1 MVAERGQES
10 SRQRLLEAAEHEFAS
25 RGIDA
30 PSLAELTKAAGL
42 GNTGAVHY
50 YFGGR
55 EELLAA
61 IVEEHRSEL
70 DRRREVLLDE
80 LEAGGEVT
88 PAGLVRCLVAPMV
101 DLLDSARGRAYLS
114 IAAQRALRPK
124 QGAPTPRPVILR
136 LLRLEGRPSGRA
148 PVAGFLSELGFLT
161 ATSALAQRAR
171 VEEADGREAGLGRD
185 AFTTQLLG
193 AITRI
198 VAVPTGET
206 HP

>member
-1 MVAERGQES
+1 MAGAEAHES
-10 SRQRLLEAAEHEFAS
+10 SRQRLLEAAEHEFATH
-25 RGIDA
+25 GIDA

-61 IVEEHRSEL
+61 IVEEHRTEL
-70 DRRREVLLDE
+70 DRRREAFLDE
-80 LEAGGEVT
+80 LEAADEIT
-88 PAGLVRCLVAPMV
+88 PAGLVRCLVLPMI
-101 DLLDSARGRAYLS
+101 DLLDSPRGRAYLS

-124 QGAPTPRPVILR
+124 QGPPNPRPVIVR
-136 LLRLEGRPSGRA
+136 LLRLEGRPGGRA
-148 PVAGFLSELGFLT
+148 PVAGFLAELGFLT

-171 VEEADGREAGLGRD
+171 LEEVEGRD
-185 AFTTQLLG
+185 AGIGRAEFTVQLLD

-198 VAVPTGET
+198 VTVHTGEG
-206 HP
+206 PS